1 MTILS
6 TANCSSGYG
15 AMWGGAAGITLRMLT
30 QDQVPILSAFGP
42 LMGGALS
49 GYATEMY
56 CQRRFVNPMDRQ
68 ALTAM
73 GYGVVGAVAGGT
85 VVSVVM

>member
-1 MTILS
+1 MTIMS
-6 TANCSSGYG
+6 TANCRSGYG
-15 AMWGGAAGITLRMLT
+15 AIWGGAAGVTIRILT
-30 QDQVPILSAFGP
+30 NDSVPILNAFGP

-56 CQRRFVNPMDRQ
+56 CQGRFVNPMDRG

-73 GYGVVGAVAGGT
+73 GYGVLGSFAGSI
-85 VVSVVM
+85 VVSTVA